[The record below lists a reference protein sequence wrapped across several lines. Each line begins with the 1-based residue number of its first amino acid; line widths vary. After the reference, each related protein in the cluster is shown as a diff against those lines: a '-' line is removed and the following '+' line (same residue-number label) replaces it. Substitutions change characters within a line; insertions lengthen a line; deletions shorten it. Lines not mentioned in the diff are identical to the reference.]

1 MNYIGLSNSNETQ
14 SNLESKG
21 IFDFNIIGEN
31 FKNLILEYIQIN
43 VSNLNLIYLIIFL
56 LLAVS
61 SLGILFTYL
70 ANLLNAYTRFKAL
83 SAVRSD
89 IFNLL
94 LEKNL
99 TFFNTN
105 KSGNLI
111 SRLTN
116 DTLAFVQG
124 LISVPHHLF
133 QTSIIIIFYSFYL
146 ISTDVQ
152 LTFYIFLVFILNQ
165 ALTFLLKNP
174 VKNREIEVLDKTSIV
189 TSRLQETF
197 SNIKLVKTFAKEFLS
212 NKILS
217 KIFLST
223 SNSFYKASKFQVL
236 EPSLRNLLNVLAE
249 VFIVFICVLKL
260 FNGTIT
266 LEGFILYM
274 YISRLLLQPIADFS
288 AEILWIQR
296 IRASFNSLKEYI
308 DNKQKDKEG
317 SIIINEFSN
326 NIKFE
331 NVFFKY
337 SKNST
342 LENINFSIEKGKS
355 TAIVGP
361 SGAGKSTIIDL
372 ILRLYDPNAGDI
384 YIDKYNLKE
393 LKISDYKKIFG
404 VVNQESFLFND
415 TIENNIRFG
424 NLNLSMS
431 KITEACKKANAD
443 EFIQKLPNKY
453 KTIIGDRGLK
463 LSGGQKQRLSIA
475 RAIVNDP
482 QIIILDEATSSLDNH
497 SENLVIDAIKNI
509 IKTKTT
515 IIVAH
520 RLTSFIHAD
529 NIFLINKGQIV
540 DSGSHSKLSK
550 YNKLYQKLYTN

>member
-1 MNYIGLSNSNETQ
+1 MTYIGLGNTNDFQNNIET
-14 SNLESKG
+14 SG
-21 IFDFNIIGEN
+21 IFNFNLIGEN
-31 FKNLILEYIQIN
+31 LKNFILNYNQI
-43 VSNLNLIYLIIFL
+43 SITDLSFIYLIIISL
-56 LLAVS
+56 LFVS
-61 SLGILFTYL
+61 SLGILFTYI
-70 ANLLNAYTRFKAL
+70 ANLLNAFTRYKAL

-89 IFNLL
+89 IFKLL

-99 TFFNTN
+99 RFFNST

-124 LISVPHHLF
+124 LVSVPHHLF
-133 QTSIIIIFYSFYL
+133 QTGTIIIFYSFYL
-146 ISTDVQ
+146 ISTDVE
-152 LTFYIFLVFILNQ
+152 LTIYIFLVFILNQ
-165 ALTFLLKNP
+165 ALTFFLKKP
-174 VKNREIEVLDKTSIV
+174 VKTREIEVLDKTSII

-197 SNIKLVKTFAKEFLS
+197 SNIKLVKTFSKEFLS
-212 NKILS
+212 IRILK
-217 KIFLST
+217 KIFKST

-236 EPSLRNLLNVLAE
+236 EPSLRNLLNVIAE

-260 FNGTIT
+260 FEGTIT
-266 LEGFILYM
+266 LEGFILYL

-296 IRASFNSLKEYI
+296 IKASFNSLKEYI
-308 DNKQKDKEG
+308 DDKQKDEDGNITIHKF
-317 SIIINEFSN
+317 NN

-337 SKNST
+337 SKNLT
-342 LENINFSIEKGKS
+342 LENINFYIEKGKS

-372 ILRLYDPNAGDI
+372 ILRLYDPNSGNI
-384 YIDKYNLKE
+384 YIDDYNLKN
-393 LKISDYKKIFG
+393 LKIVNYKNIFG

-424 NLNLSMS
+424 NLNLSNS
-431 KITEACKKANAD
+431 KIIDACKKANAD
-443 EFIQKLPNKY
+443 EFIQKFPNKY
-453 KTIIGDRGLK
+453 QTIIGDRGLK

-482 QIIILDEATSSLDNH
+482 QIVILDEATSSLDNY
-497 SENLVIDAIKNI
+497 SEHLVIDAIKNI

-529 NIFLINKGQIV
+529 KIFLLDKGSII
-540 DSGSHSKLSK
+540 DSGNHIELSK
-550 YNKLYQKLYTN
+550 KNQLYQKLYT